1 MVFIK
6 VSDRDWHEP
15 ATLHKNQAQCQCLL
29 TRMNCEL
36 ATELILFLYTAGI
49 L

>member
-15 ATLHKNQAQCQCLL
+15 ATLHKNQAQCQRLL
-29 TRMNCEL
+29 ARMNCEL
-36 ATELILFLYTAGI
+36 ATELNLFLYTSGI